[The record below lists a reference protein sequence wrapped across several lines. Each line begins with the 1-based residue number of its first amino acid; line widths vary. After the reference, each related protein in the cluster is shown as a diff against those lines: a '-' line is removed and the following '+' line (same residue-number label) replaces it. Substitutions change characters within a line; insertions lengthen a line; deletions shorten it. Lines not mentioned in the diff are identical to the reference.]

1 MSSFSGENA
10 IEIRIAS
17 FDTGGWT
24 TTSVLVFVEA
34 ELFPRDF
41 ATSAPTTA
49 SAASA
54 MMTARSFTRGSGV
67 GLLRRRDRVLR
78 GHVRDRIGARP
89 ERRGLGRGSR
99 RAAHVRLEARELA
112 VDRRVGGEVGEL
124 LVDLALAGE
133 LIRQR
138 PVGHQVVDRAG
149 TRLELLALL
158 PRPLDRLGRLCGA
171 LADPRRDLA
180 DLGGGLRG
188 LVERL
193 LGLLLG
199 REVADPLVEL
209 RRLRAHDLP
218 ALVQLRELRVRR
230 VEVRLDP
237 DLALEHLARA
247 RLVALLEEE
256 LRALLR
262 LDGVGL
268 KALRRRLERLL
279 LGRELHER
287 LAKLDLLL
295 AELLVRIVERHHRV
309 LELVDL
315 LREQRLDVEDQTAED
330 GHRCDR
336 SLESRGPRKHMPPGG
351 VCGDSGPGDYSW
363 PHVR

>member
-89 ERRGLGRGSR
+89 ERRGLGRRSR
-99 RAAHVRLEARELA
+99 PAHVRLEARELA

-209 RRLRAHDLP
+209 RRLRTHDLP
-218 ALVQLRELRVRR
+218 ALVQLRELCVRR

-237 DLALEHLARA
+237 HLAL
-247 RLVALLEEE
+247 
-256 LRALLR
+256 
-262 LDGVGL
+262 
-268 KALRRRLERLL
+268 
-279 LGRELHER
+279 
-287 LAKLDLLL
+287 
-295 AELLVRIVERHHRV
+295 
-309 LELVDL
+309 
-315 LREQRLDVEDQTAED
+315 
-330 GHRCDR
+330 
-336 SLESRGPRKHMPPGG
+336 
-351 VCGDSGPGDYSW
+351 
-363 PHVR
+363 